1 MELFLKVLFIGDIIG
16 KPGRNAVKQHLP
28 KLRKAMEIDFVI
40 ANGENLAHGF
50 GMTAAS
56 IEEIRPA
63 GIDLFTGGNHSWD
76 KKEITGLFGTH
87 PVIRPL
93 NFPEGTPGSGW
104 AVLEA
109 GEKKLGVINLLGH
122 YTMGMVENPFNMI
135 EPVVER
141 MRDEGIVDIF
151 VDFHAEATSEKNG
164 LLHQLAAKV
173 SFIAGTHTHIG
184 TDDLLIYK
192 GTGYVTD
199 VGLTGCM
206 DGVIGMDKEAPLY
219 RFKTGMKKNYD
230 IPKKCHTL
238 FQAVVATFENGSCT
252 DALKLKAYD
261 KSEPVVSMQA
271 YRMQ

>member
-1 MELFLKVLFIGDIIG
+1 MKVLFIGDIIG

-28 KLRKAMEIDFVI
+28 KLRKEMGIDFVI

-50 GMTAAS
+50 GMTASS
-56 IEEIRPA
+56 IDEIRPA

-76 KKEITGLFGTH
+76 KREITGLFNTH
-87 PVIRPL
+87 AIIRPL

-104 AVLEA
+104 AVLEN
-109 GEKKLGVINLLGH
+109 GEEKLAVINLMGH

-135 EPVVER
+135 EKEVER
-141 MRDEGIVDIF
+141 LHDAGVKNIF

-184 TDDLLIYK
+184 TDDLLIYE

-206 DGVIGMDKEAPLY
+206 DGVIGMDKEAPLF

-230 IPKKCHTL
+230 IPKKCRTL
-238 FQAVVATFENGSCT
+238 FQAVVCTIEDGKCT
-252 DALKLKAYD
+252 DAVKLKAYGSND
-261 KSEPVVSMQA
+261 PVISMPA
-271 YRMQ
+271 YRMD